1 MRFFSPFKIEPCMDV
16 ITKTAWT
23 KMTGCKNQI
32 WSACVRSNNKFVN
45 DELID
50 PAKIKRA
57 EMFIRI
63 IRMNHMRYKREL
75 VQIIKEQDYMIDQE
89 AQDQNQPS
97 NNQYQN
103 EPSYIYNI
111 FTSSQFTKI
120 VIIPNCIKKKITE
133 KGCILLFG
141 ES

>member
-1 MRFFSPFKIEPCMDV
+1 
-16 ITKTAWT
+16 
-23 KMTGCKNQI
+23 
-32 WSACVRSNNKFVN
+32 
-45 DELID
+45 
-50 PAKIKRA
+50 
-57 EMFIRI
+57 
-63 IRMNHMRYKREL
+63 MNHMRYKREL

-120 VIIPNCIKKKITE
+120 VIIPNCIYRKITE
-133 KGCILLFG
+133 KGYSSVWRVVKNLISF
-141 ES
+141 

>member
-1 MRFFSPFKIEPCMDV
+1 
-16 ITKTAWT
+16 
-23 KMTGCKNQI
+23 
-32 WSACVRSNNKFVN
+32 
-45 DELID
+45 
-50 PAKIKRA
+50 
-57 EMFIRI
+57 
-63 IRMNHMRYKREL
+63 MNHMRYKREL

-120 VIIPNCIKKKITE
+120 VIIPNYI
-133 KGCILLFG
+133 
-141 ES
+141 

>member
-1 MRFFSPFKIEPCMDV
+1 
-16 ITKTAWT
+16 
-23 KMTGCKNQI
+23 
-32 WSACVRSNNKFVN
+32 
-45 DELID
+45 
-50 PAKIKRA
+50 
-57 EMFIRI
+57 
-63 IRMNHMRYKREL
+63 MNHMRYKREL

-120 VIIPNCIKKKITE
+120 VIIPNCI
-133 KGCILLFG
+133 
-141 ES
+141 